1 MKVILNGARGKMGSE
16 IWKMLEEGKRGMEIA
31 AGIDPAADGSDP
43 RILKRFADYRGK
55 ADVIID
61 FSHHACTA
69 ALMDF
74 AEGQGL
80 PCVVATTGQTGPE
93 LERIHAAAERIP
105 IFRSANMSLGVA
117 LLADF
122 ARRAAALLPEA
133 DIEIVEKHHNTK
145 LDAPS
150 GTALML
156 ANEIKKTRTD
166 ACFVC
171 GRYGQR
177 LRSKNEIG
185 IHALRMGGV
194 IGEHEVILAGAT
206 ETLSLKHEAHSRVL
220 FADGALAA
228 AEFIAGCPAGLYDM
242 HDLIEKQT
250 GAGKEGPLC

>member
-1 MKVILNGARGKMGSE
+1 MRVILNGARGKMGSAV
-16 IWKMLEEGKRGMEIA
+16 WAMLDMGRRGAEIA
-31 AGIDPAADGSDP
+31 AGIDPAADGSDA
-43 RILKRFADYRGK
+43 RILKSLSDYKGD

-61 FSHHACTA
+61 FSSHVCTA
-69 ALMDF
+69 PLM
-74 AEGQGL
+74 AYAVSRGL
-80 PCVVATTGQTGPE
+80 PCVVATTGQVASE
-93 LERIHAAAERIP
+93 LAIIHEASEKIP
-105 IFRSANMSLGVA
+105 VFLSANMSLGVA

-133 DIEIVEKHHNTK
+133 DVEIIEKHHNQK

-156 ANEIKKTRTD
+156 AGEIKKARED

-171 GRYGQR
+171 GRYGHK

-194 IGEHEVILAGAT
+194 IGEHEVILAGGT
-206 ETLSLKHEAHSRVL
+206 ETLSLKHEAHSRTL

-228 AEFIAGCPAGLYDM
+228 AQFLIGQPAGLYDM
-242 HDLIEKQT
+242 HALVDK
-250 GAGKEGPLC
+250 AVSEGGLPEER